1 MNNTSTISY
10 KVEAAGGS
18 AGWYMCGPCKVVVAG
33 KTVYNN
39 TGRWK
44 QYKGTLHSGTITV
57 RHNNNGTAS
66 FSASI
71 SSAIYYYADGTGN
84 GSKTWS
90 LNTIPRASQPS
101 VNTWPDTVSSVNIG
115 DSITIH
121 MNKKASFTHKVTAT
135 FGNKTEVVTN
145 SCVDNV
151 VWNGFTLAKF
161 AGQIPNATSGT
172 LTFTVDTMN
181 GSKKIGTKTVSVT
194 ANLPSTVV
202 PSCSI
207 SSLTNTNNSFG
218 CYAKL
223 LSGVKVKPTAAG
235 VYGST
240 IRTLKISVTDMN
252 DKTASSGTE
261 YTFDPFQKIGSIV
274 VDDNFGIFLF
284 TFTQYT
290 LSCFIFAN
298 IIDFQNKLGTSDV
311 IKLLTFLFFSLSP
324 SWYLYAYTFMKDTSY
339 YLMFIIFF
347 INYIKFF
354 YNESDKKSIITL
366 LISSLFLILIRN
378 NGIYVVSVSLLALCF
393 LKPDYKKTSIS
404 FVILFFIVQLILNTV
419 IKINGIEPSNIR
431 ETLSI
436 PVQQIARYT
445 IYNNLTE
452 EEKEKISKVFMYDE
466 NDFALNYNPDIS
478 DPIKE
483 SLVIETKSDLKE
495 FLSLWWSLLKKD
507 PVTYID
513 ATLNNTY
520 GYFYPYKEDV
530 KESIGY
536 FRVVSNKKIN
546 KGNFDFYMNRKYKSF
561 RKGFEENF
569 YHLRRSK
576 YIKFIYNTGT
586 YFIVLVIIL
595 GYSLYIK
602 RYDYLVISIPLLL
615 TYAFCILSPVNAYLR
630 YMNPII
636 VCLPIMISLVTSTK
650 YNKN

>member
-1 MNNTSTISY
+1 MPCYMQGFFLHKICIYHKIS
-10 KVEAAGGS
+10 
-18 AGWYMCGPCKVVVAG
+18 
-33 KTVYNN
+33 
-39 TGRWK
+39 
-44 QYKGTLHSGTITV
+44 L
-57 RHNNNGTAS
+57 
-66 FSASI
+66 
-71 SSAIYYYADGTGN
+71 
-84 GSKTWS
+84 
-90 LNTIPRASQPS
+90 
-101 VNTWPDTVSSVNIG
+101 G
-115 DSITIH
+115 DE
-121 MNKKASFTHKVTAT
+121 M
-135 FGNKTEVVTN
+135 
-145 SCVDNV
+145 
-151 VWNGFTLAKF
+151 
-161 AGQIPNATSGT
+161 
-172 LTFTVDTMN
+172 
-181 GSKKIGTKTVSVT
+181 KKISFAALLTSFI
-194 ANLPSTVV
+194 
-202 PSCSI
+202 I
-207 SSLTNTNNSFG
+207 SLSFI
-218 CYAKL
+218 
-223 LSGVKVKPTAAG
+223 V
-235 VYGST
+235 GST
-240 IRTLKISVTDMN
+240 IENYGSIRYLVDSNHFVGNFIDFLVHFIVWYFIIIAIFKLLKRKTTINNKVFKFIFNDHPLLMVFILLFLIGLPIVVTFYPGPVQWDGMWQLN
-252 DKTASSGTE
+252 YYSGVLPWSNHHPIFST
-261 YTFDPFQKIGSIV
+261 YILGTVQKIGSIIAN
-274 VDDNFGIFLF
+274 DNFGIFLF

-298 IIDFQNKLGTSDV
+298 IIDFQNKLGTSDI
-311 IKLLTFLFFSLSP
+311 IKLLTFLFFALSP

-339 YLMFIIFF
+339 YLIFIIFF

-354 YNESDKKSIITL
+354 YNESDKKSIIIL

-378 NGIYVVSVSLLALCF
+378 NGIYVVSVSFLALCF

-404 FVILFFIVQLILNTV
+404 FVVLFFIVQLILNTI

-536 FRVVSNKKIN
+536 FRVVNNKRIN

-569 YHLRRSK
+569 YHLRRSE

-586 YFIVLVIIL
+586 YFIVLIIIL